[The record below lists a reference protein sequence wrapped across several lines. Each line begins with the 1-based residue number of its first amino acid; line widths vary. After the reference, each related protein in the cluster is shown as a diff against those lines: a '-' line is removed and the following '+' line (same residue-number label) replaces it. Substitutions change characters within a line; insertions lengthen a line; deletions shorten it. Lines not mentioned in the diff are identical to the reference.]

1 MRVNGS
7 SPRETAPPPKPR
19 ARPVQAAEQPQQKA
33 EPVKAP
39 APQRVDVK
47 A

>member
-1 MRVNGS
+1 MKVNGS

-19 ARPVQAAEQPQQKA
+19 AQPVQAAEQPQQKA

>member
-7 SPRETAPPPKPR
+7 SPRETAPAPKP
-19 ARPVQAAEQPQQKA
+19 QAKPLQASAPQAPKP

-39 APQRVDVK
+39 PHRVDVK

>member
-1 MRVNGS
+1 MKVNGS
-7 SPRETAPPPKPR
+7 SPRETAPPPKPQ
-19 ARPVQAAEQPQQKA
+19 AKPVQATEPQTRKA

>member
-7 SPRETAPPPKPR
+7 SPRETAPPPKPK
-19 ARPVQAAEQPQQKA
+19 ARPEQVAEPQQRKV
-33 EPVKAP
+33 ELVKAP

>member
-7 SPRETAPPPKPR
+7 SPRETAPPPKPQ
-19 ARPVQAAEQPQQKA
+19 ARPVKAAEQPQQKA

-39 APQRVDVK
+39 VPHRVDVK

>member
-7 SPRETAPPPKPR
+7 SPRETAPPPKP
-19 ARPVQAAEQPQQKA
+19 QAKQMQAVEQQNRKP
-33 EPVKAP
+33 EPVKAQP
-39 APQRVDVK
+39 HRVDVK